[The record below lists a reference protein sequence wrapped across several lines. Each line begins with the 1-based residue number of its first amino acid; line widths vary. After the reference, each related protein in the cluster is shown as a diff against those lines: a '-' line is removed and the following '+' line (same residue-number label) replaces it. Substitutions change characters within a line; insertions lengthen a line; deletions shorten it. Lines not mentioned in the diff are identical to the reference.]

1 MAQTRQS
8 RLVGEFACMF
18 CGALY
23 EVTIKHQPERDK
35 DYERCECCGQVMA
48 EWNDTTIPSFKL
60 IEASKHG
67 RKG

>member
-1 MAQTRQS
+1 
-8 RLVGEFACMF
+8 MF